1 VQTILRDR
9 YFLKIEFKD
18 IIINSCFSY
27 NIIPIKLDQF
37 VKTFDLKIDGIEGKQ
52 FFPYKYNK
60 V

>member
-1 VQTILRDR
+1 VTGVFEID
-9 YFLKIEFKD
+9 FKD
-18 IIINSCFSY
+18 IFKDYNFSY